1 MPVHPAEKFKP
12 LTWRVENIPNEMS
25 PEDLIA
31 CFDREDQQWLKVKSL
46 WSSVDSAE
54 GEEGDLTATV
64 FFHPP
69 EAIERPPRIV
79 TDDMM
84 TIDKEFFGFT
94 PLYVPPPG
102 KGPIIVE

>member
-1 MPVHPAEKFKP
+1 MPAHPGDTFRP
-12 LTWRVENIPNEMS
+12 LTWRVENVPEGMS
-25 PEDLIA
+25 HEDLIV
-31 CFDREDQQWLKVKSL
+31 CFHREDQEFLKVKSL
-46 WSSVDSAE
+46 CPSVETPE

-69 EAIERPPRIV
+69 EAVEKPPRIT

-84 TIDKEFFGFT
+84 NIDKEFFGFT

-102 KGPIIVE
+102 KGPIVAE